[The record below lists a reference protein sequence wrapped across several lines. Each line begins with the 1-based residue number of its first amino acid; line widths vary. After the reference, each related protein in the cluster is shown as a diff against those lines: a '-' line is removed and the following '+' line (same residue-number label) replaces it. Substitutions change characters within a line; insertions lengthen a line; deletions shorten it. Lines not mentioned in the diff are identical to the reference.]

1 MYKTQIMWKLAA
13 VKIILNVCPMGNRT
27 KACPWH
33 MYVFLLYSFFLSE
46 VNILMLSYHTVI
58 LIIIHLEFL
67 IRTFFCY
74 VIYLLIFVNNSLSKV
89 YGIQVIIIICM
100 VHMRL
105 KISIVLDHIQ

>member
-1 MYKTQIMWKLAA
+1 MCVQWVIGRRPVLD
-13 VKIILNVCPMGNRT
+13 ICI
-27 KACPWH
+27 
-33 MYVFLLYSFFLSE
+33 SFIFIFLSE